1 MRKKVGAWLIGALGQ
16 VGTCT
21 IVGHEAV
28 KRNIYPPIGLVSEL
42 AEIRQLALLPLEQ
55 LVFGGYEIRPVT
67 LKESAREVYEKAGT
81 ISLELLHLLDS
92 WMDEQQENFKPG
104 YRTRKEGSIDRL
116 RSDTK
121 EQERSALEIANCVQ
135 QDLQA
140 FQQKHQLETVIVIN
154 VASTERPF
162 QLPSYVQTPAQ
173 FEDYLQANGEI
184 PVSSIYAYGAL
195 QGGFPYV
202 NFTPST
208 GVNLLPLLNLARE
221 KNIPI
226 MGQDGKTGETLLKTT
241 LAPMFMARHLKVLS
255 WEGYNLLGNR
265 DGMVLED
272 PSNSQSKIR
281 NKDESLRE
289 ILQDNSFHSKVTI
302 DYVPSLDDWKTAWD
316 FIHFK
321 GFLNTKMIM
330 QFIWQGCDSALA
342 APLVIDLIRFAHF
355 AHQHHEGFLM
365 KHLACFFKNPLGVQE
380 HRFMKQ
386 FDLLAEYVK
395 RHTPQKPL

>member
-21 IVGHEAV
+21 MVGHEAV

-42 AEIRQLALLPLEQ
+42 ADFRQMALLPLDQ
-55 LVFGGYEIRPVT
+55 LLFGGYELRPVT

-81 ISLELLHLLDS
+81 ISLELLQGLDS
-92 WMDEQQENFKPG
+92 WMEAQQENFKPG
-104 YRTRKEGSIDRL
+104 YLTRKEGAIERF
-116 RSDTK
+116 RSEK
-121 EQERSALEIANCVQ
+121 SNLVLSPIEIVERVQ
-135 QDLQA
+135 RDLQE
-140 FQQKHQLETVIVIN
+140 FQQKHDLETVIMVN

-162 QLPSYVQTPAQ
+162 QLAPEIQTPPQ
-173 FEDYLQANGEI
+173 FEQYLKSNGEV

-195 QGGFPYV
+195 KGGFPYI

-208 GVNLLPLLNLARE
+208 GVNLLPLLALAKE

-241 LAPMFMARHLKVLS
+241 LAPMFVARHLKVLS
-255 WEGYNLLGNR
+255 WEGYNILGNR

-272 PSNSQSKIR
+272 PSNSQSKLR
-281 NKDESLRE
+281 SKDESLRD
-289 ILQDNSFHSKVTI
+289 ILQDSSFHSKVTI

-342 APLVIDLIRFAHF
+342 APLVLDLIRFAHF
-355 AHQHHEGFLM
+355 AHQRQEGFLM

-386 FDLLAEYVK
+386 FDLLTDYVK
-395 RHTPQKPL
+395 QHTSPSL